1 MNGREYDSQVAGLLA
16 AITDFFE
23 NRDGSMENRAEILA
37 RVGDMYLQPLTDA
50 SYAGARESAASGKTV
65 HLHYS
70 DQADGWLTYLAHT
83 REYRGHGQY
92 YYAGEK
98 TEGLAPWSVM
108 LHNYRIA
115 RAPASHPLDGDF
127 NPIFHARRWP

>member
-1 MNGREYDSQVAGLLA
+1 MNEREYNSQVAGLLA
-16 AITDFFE
+16 VTTAFFE
-23 NRDGSMENRAEILA
+23 GQSGTMENRAEVIA
-37 RVGDMYLQPLTDA
+37 RAGDMYLQPLTNA
-50 SYAGARESAASGKTV
+50 AYAAARESAASGKTA

-70 DQADGWLTYLAHT
+70 DQADGWLSYLAHT
-83 REYRGHGQY
+83 REYRGNGQY

-108 LHNYRIA
+108 MQSYGIA

-127 NPIFHARRWP
+127 NPLFHARRWP